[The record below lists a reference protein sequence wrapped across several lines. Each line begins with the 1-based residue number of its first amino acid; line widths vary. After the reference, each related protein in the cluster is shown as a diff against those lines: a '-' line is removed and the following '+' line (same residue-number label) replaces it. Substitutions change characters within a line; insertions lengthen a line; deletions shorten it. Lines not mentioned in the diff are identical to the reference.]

1 MSSASAAAGMVIDS
15 ISYYSSTNA
24 STPTAGF
31 VQYCV
36 PISMAPGWHNLTL
49 TYGNTPVTSGSV
61 FR

>member
-1 MSSASAAAGMVIDS
+1 MVIDS
-15 ISYYSSTNA
+15 VSYYSSTNA
-24 STPTAGF
+24 TTPTAGF